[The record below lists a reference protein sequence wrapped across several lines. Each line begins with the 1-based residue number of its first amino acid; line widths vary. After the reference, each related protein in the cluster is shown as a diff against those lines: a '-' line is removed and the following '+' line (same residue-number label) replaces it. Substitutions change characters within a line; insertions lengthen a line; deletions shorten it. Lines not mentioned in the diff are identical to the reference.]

1 MLPVSGSMSTHA
13 TAPSAVWRPPSS
25 GHHVPQVALTSSAPT
40 TSDDTVEFPVLAD
53 PPRLV
58 AAVAA
63 ERAIVT
69 PFRSRAADLVALFE
83 TAEAQT
89 PWWHRE
95 RARALRRDANA
106 QTVAA
111 ITGAY

>member
-1 MLPVSGSMSTHA
+1 VQ
-13 TAPSAVWRPPSS
+13 
-25 GHHVPQVALTSSAPT
+25 QVALTSSAPT
-40 TSDDTVEFPVLAD
+40 TADDTVEFPVLAD

-58 AAVAA
+58 TPLGV
-63 ERAIVT
+63 ERAVLA
-69 PFRSRAADLVALFE
+69 PFRSRAADLVALFD

-111 ITGAY
+111 VTGAYRRLAARHDATAQLLEDDGPHWAVSG